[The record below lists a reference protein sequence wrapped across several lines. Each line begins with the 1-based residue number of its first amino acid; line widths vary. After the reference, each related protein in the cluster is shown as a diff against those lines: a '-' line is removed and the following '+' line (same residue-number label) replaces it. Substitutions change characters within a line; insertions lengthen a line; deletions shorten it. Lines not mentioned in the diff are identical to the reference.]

1 MIKGNKAIVT
11 GASRGIGF
19 AIAKELVNAGCSV
32 VITGRN
38 EKTLK
43 VAAEKIGKTAIPMV
57 WNASDI
63 DLAAA
68 KINEAA
74 EILGGL
80 DIVVNNA
87 GIFAQRNEWSKTGLL
102 QTTVDE
108 WQSVMKTNTSAIFF
122 TMQAAVNYMLENNI
136 KGNILNVT
144 SVAGYEPVYGAYG
157 TSKIAATGLTRGWG
171 KMFANDGIT
180 INGIAPGPV
189 ATEMNNWHEGD
200 PMKHDRIPF
209 GRFATVE
216 EIAKLAMY
224 LLSEEAQMVCG
235 ETVVLDGGYAIR

>member
-43 VAAEKIGKTAIPMV
+43 VAAEKIGETAIPMV

-87 GIFAQRNEWSKTGLL
+87 GIFAQRNEWSKTDLL

-157 TSKIAATGLTRGWG
+157 ASKIAATGLTRGWG
-171 KMFANDGIT
+171 RMFANDGIT

-216 EIAKLAMY
+216 EIAKLTMY
-224 LLSEEAQMVCG
+224 LLSEEAKMVCG
-235 ETVVLDGGYAIR
+235 ETVVLDGAYSIR

>member
-1 MIKGNKAIVT
+1 
-11 GASRGIGF
+11 
-19 AIAKELVNAGCSV
+19 
-32 VITGRN
+32 
-38 EKTLK
+38 
-43 VAAEKIGKTAIPMV
+43 MV

-68 KINEAA
+68 KINEVA

-157 TSKIAATGLTRGWG
+157 ASKIAATGLTRGWG

>member
-87 GIFAQRNEWSKTGLL
+87 GIFAQRNEWSKTDLL

-108 WQSVMKTNTSAIFF
+108 WQSVMETNTSAIFF

-157 TSKIAATGLTRGWG
+157 ASKIAATGLTRGWG

>member
-32 VITGRN
+32 VITRRN

-43 VAAEKIGKTAIPMV
+43 VAAEKISKTAIPMV

-63 DLAAA
+63 DLAAD

-102 QTTVDE
+102 LEKLYEVVYIVD
-108 WQSVMKTNTSAIFF
+108 TAIGC
-122 TMQAAVNYMLENNI
+122 NN
-136 KGNILNVT
+136 L
-144 SVAGYEPVYGAYG
+144 
-157 TSKIAATGLTRGWG
+157 
-171 KMFANDGIT
+171 
-180 INGIAPGPV
+180 
-189 ATEMNNWHEGD
+189 
-200 PMKHDRIPF
+200 
-209 GRFATVE
+209 
-216 EIAKLAMY
+216 
-224 LLSEEAQMVCG
+224 
-235 ETVVLDGGYAIR
+235 